1 MLQWR
6 VTKCSQSAT
15 DLRVMAI
22 RSYHI
27 LAHGYQVLCKGGLV
41 YQVTMVIRAMKHD
54 VLIPFFPDLSRRPTN
69 SLDIPLGED
78 PPIARIE
85 SWSQPNS
92 STTWITTTL
101 FSVWTMLCIK
111 VLLLLMDSVVY

>member
-69 SLDIPLGED
+69 SLSNRAVQVQTKRLPTLG
-78 PPIARIE
+78 
-85 SWSQPNS
+85 
-92 STTWITTTL
+92 
-101 FSVWTMLCIK
+101 SVQTMVQTYL
-111 VLLLLMDSVVY
+111 